1 MIRTR
6 KGKLLVAC
14 GVVVFLAIS
23 GLLARWLA
31 LENIERDD
39 IVTLLQAEARGDAN
53 AMLAQLHGCDR
64 YCRANVVRVA
74 RRVKRPGS
82 VLILADQSQTAY
94 SLTSTVGDTRVAW
107 KATSS
112 RLPVVQC
119 VRVERT
125 GNVLSGLVIRL
136 LAVSVPIP
144 DTADC

>member
-6 KGKLLVAC
+6 KGKLLIVC
-14 GVVVFLAIS
+14 GVLVFLLIS
-23 GLLARWLA
+23 GLLARWLS

-39 IVTLLQAEARGDAN
+39 IVTLLQAEARGNAN

-64 YCRANVVRVA
+64 YCRANVLGDA
-74 RRVKRPGS
+74 RQLKRGGQ

-94 SLTSTVGDTRVAW
+94 SLTSTVGDTRIAW
-107 KATSS
+107 KATGN

-136 LAVSVPIP
+136 LTVSVPIP

>member
-1 MIRTR
+1 MIHTR
-6 KGKLLVAC
+6 KGKLLIAG
-14 GVVVFLAIS
+14 GVLVFVLLS

-53 AMLAQLHGCDR
+53 AMLAQLHGCDP

-74 RRVKRPGS
+74 RHLKRPGS

-94 SLTSTVGDTRVAW
+94 SLTSTVGETRIAW
-107 KATSS
+107 KATSNP
-112 RLPVVQC
+112 LPVVQC
-119 VRVERT
+119 VRVQRT

>member
-6 KGKLLVAC
+6 KGKLLIAC
-14 GVVVFLAIS
+14 GVIVFLAIS
-23 GLLARWLA
+23 GLLARWLD
-31 LENIERDD
+31 LENVERDD

-74 RRVKRPGS
+74 RRVKRSGS

>member
-6 KGKLLVAC
+6 KGKLLIAC
-14 GVVVFLAIS
+14 GVLVFVLLS

-39 IVTLLQAEARGDAN
+39 IVTLLQAEARGDAK
-53 AMLAQLHGCDR
+53 AMLAQLHGCDG

-74 RRVKRPGS
+74 RRLKRPGT
-82 VLILADQSQTAY
+82 VLILADQSATAY
-94 SLTSTVGDTRVAW
+94 SLTSKVGETRIAW
-107 KATSS
+107 KATSN
-112 RLPVVQC
+112 RFPVVQC
-119 VRVERT
+119 VRVQRT

>member
-6 KGKLLVAC
+6 KGKLLIAC
-14 GVVVFLAIS
+14 GVLVFVLLS

-39 IVTLLQAEARGDAN
+39 IVTLLQAEARGDAK
-53 AMLAQLHGCDR
+53 AVLTQLDGCDR
-64 YCRANVVRVA
+64 YCRANVVRMA
-74 RRVKRPGS
+74 RRLKRPGH

-94 SLTSTVGDTRVAW
+94 SLTGTVGDTRVAW
-107 KATSS
+107 KATSNV
-112 RLPVVQC
+112 LPVVQC
-119 VRVERT
+119 VRVQRS

-136 LAVSVPIP
+136 LAVSLPIP

>member
-6 KGKLLVAC
+6 KGKLLIAC
-14 GVVVFLAIS
+14 GVLVFVLLS

-39 IVTLLQAEARGDAN
+39 IVTLLQAEARGDAR

-64 YCRANVVRVA
+64 YCRTNVVVIA
-74 RRVKRPGS
+74 RRLKRPGS
-82 VLILADQSQTAY
+82 VLILADQSKTAY
-94 SLTSTVGDTRVAW
+94 SLTGAVGETRIAW
-107 KATSS
+107 KATSN

-119 VRVERT
+119 VRVQRS

>member
-1 MIRTR
+1 VIRTR
-6 KGKLLVAC
+6 KGKLLIAC
-14 GVVVFLAIS
+14 GVVVFLLVS
-23 GLLARWLA
+23 GLLARWLS

-64 YCRANVVRVA
+64 HCRANVLGDA
-74 RRVKRPGS
+74 RRLKRGGQ

-94 SLTSTVGDTRVAW
+94 SLTSTVGDTRIAW
-107 KATSS
+107 KATGN
-112 RLPVVQC
+112 RFPVVQC
-119 VRVERT
+119 VRVERS

-136 LAVSVPIP
+136 LTVSVPIP

>member
-6 KGKLLVAC
+6 KGKLLIAC

-31 LENIERDD
+31 LENVERDD
-39 IVTLLQAEARGDAN
+39 IVTLLTAEARGDAS

-64 YCRANVVRVA
+64 YCRTNVVRDA
-74 RRVKRPGS
+74 RRLKRPGS

-94 SLTSTVGDTRVAW
+94 SLTSSVGDTRVAW

-112 RLPVVQC
+112 TLPVVQC

-125 GNVLSGLVIRL
+125 GNVLSGLAIRL

>member
-6 KGKLLVAC
+6 KGKLLIAC
-14 GVVVFLAIS
+14 GVLVFLLLS
-23 GLLARWLA
+23 GLLARWLDV
-31 LENIERDD
+31 ENIERDD

-74 RRVKRPGS
+74 RRVKRSGS

>member
-6 KGKLLVAC
+6 KGKLLIAC

-31 LENIERDD
+31 LENVERDD
-39 IVTLLQAEARGDAN
+39 IVTLLQAEARGDASK
-53 AMLAQLHGCDR
+53 MLAQLYGCDR
-64 YCRANVVRVA
+64 YCRTNVVRLA
-74 RRVKRPGS
+74 RRLKRPGS

-94 SLTSTVGDTRVAW
+94 SLTSSVGDTRVAW
-107 KATSS
+107 KAASS
-112 RLPVVQC
+112 TLPVVQC

-125 GNVLSGLVIRL
+125 GNVLSGLAIRL

>member
-6 KGKLLVAC
+6 KGKLLIAC
-14 GVVVFLAIS
+14 GLLVFVLLS

-39 IVTLLQAEARGDAN
+39 GVTLLQAEARGDAK
-53 AMLAQLHGCDR
+53 AMLAQLDGCDH
-64 YCRANVVRVA
+64 YCRANVVRMA
-74 RRVKRPGS
+74 RRLKRPGH

-94 SLTSTVGDTRVAW
+94 SLTGTVGDTRVAW
-107 KATSS
+107 KATSNV
-112 RLPVVQC
+112 LPVVQC
-119 VRVERT
+119 VRVQRS

-136 LAVSVPIP
+136 LAVSLPIP

>member
-6 KGKLLVAC
+6 KGKLLIAC
-14 GVVVFLAIS
+14 GVIVFLAIS
-23 GLLARWLA
+23 GLLARWLD
-31 LENIERDD
+31 LENVERDD

-94 SLTSTVGDTRVAW
+94 SLTGTVGDTRVAW
-107 KATSS
+107 KATSNV
-112 RLPVVQC
+112 LPVVQC
-119 VRVERT
+119 VRVQRS

>member
-6 KGKLLVAC
+6 KGKLLIAC
-14 GVVVFLAIS
+14 GVLVFLLLS

-31 LENIERDD
+31 VENIERDD

-53 AMLAQLHGCDR
+53 AMLAQLGGCDQ
-64 YCRANVVRVA
+64 YCRANVVRMA
-74 RRVKRPGS
+74 RRLKRPGH

-94 SLTSTVGDTRVAW
+94 SLTGSVGDTRIAW
-107 KATSS
+107 KATSNV
-112 RLPVVQC
+112 LPVVQC
-119 VRVERT
+119 VRVQRS

-136 LAVSVPIP
+136 LAVSLPIP

>member
-1 MIRTR
+1 VIRTR
-6 KGKLLVAC
+6 KGKLLIAC
-14 GVVVFLAIS
+14 GVLVFVLLS
-23 GLLARWLA
+23 GLLARWLS

-39 IVTLLQAEARGDAN
+39 IVTLLQAEARGDAKT
-53 AMLAQLHGCDR
+53 MLAQLHGCDR

-74 RRVKRPGS
+74 RRLKRPGT

-94 SLTSTVGDTRVAW
+94 SLTSTVGETRIAW
-107 KATSS
+107 KATSN

-119 VRVERT
+119 VRVQRT